1 MDPKN
6 THYRKRVK
14 FTLKMKEDYTIL
26 IPEMA
31 PLHFRLIEPI
41 LSRQGFKI
49 ALMGDEG
56 PEVLQK
62 GLKYVHNDM
71 CYPALLITGQML
83 TAIESGNY
91 DPHKVAMV
99 ITQSGGGCRDT
110 NYIHLMRKAF
120 EKAGYPYVP
129 FISAN
134 IWGMELNS
142 GINLSPRTLLQ
153 ALAGM
158 IYGDMLMIVSN
169 QVRPYEVEKGT
180 TDAMVDHWIDRLI
193 TIFQT
198 GKGFLPKEIEANLQ
212 AIGADFA
219 AISVN
224 RTPKVKVAVVGELFL
239 KYSVPGNNHLEEFLA
254 DQDCEVFMP
263 SMLGF
268 GVYKTNGALE
278 DLRLYGGKPLKRL
291 IMNIVMKFLFQ
302 VEDLLIRNIEAYDCF
317 TAPERVNDLKKR
329 AEGVIGIGNSMGEG
343 WYLAAEMLE
352 MADHGYENIVCVQPF
367 GCLPCHVCVKGMLN
381 KVRRLDPRVNAV
393 DIEYDPG
400 ATKVNQEN
408 RIKLML
414 AVAKEHLQ
422 ETAEP
427 NETVNGNTGEAIEGE
442 SKK

>member
-1 MDPKN
+1 MRKQQTGIDNKKI
-6 THYRKRVK
+6 HYKDRVK
-14 FTLKMKEDYTIL
+14 FTLKMKKDHTIL

-56 PEVLQK
+56 PDVLQK
-62 GLKYVHNDM
+62 GLKYVHNDI

-83 TAIESGNY
+83 TAMESGKY
-91 DPHKVAMV
+91 DPDKVAMV
-99 ITQSGGGCRDT
+99 ITQSGGGCRDS

-120 EKAGYPYVP
+120 EKAGYPNVP

-134 IWGMELNS
+134 IWGLELNS
-142 GINLSPRTLLQ
+142 GINLSPVTLLM

-169 QVRPYEVEKGT
+169 QVRPYEVNPGA
-180 TDAMVDHWIDRLI
+180 TDAMTDRWIQRL
-193 TIFQT
+193 TASFQ
-198 GKGFLPKEIEANLQ
+198 KGRGYLPGAVERNLQ

-219 AISVN
+219 AIPVQK
-224 RTPKVKVAVVGELFL
+224 TPKVKVAVVGELFL
-239 KYSVPGNNHLEEFLA
+239 KYSPPGNNHLEEFLA
-254 DQDCEVFMP
+254 EQDCEVFMP

-278 DLRLYGGKPLKRL
+278 DLRLYGGKPVKKL
-291 IMNIVMKFLFQ
+291 IMEIVMKFLFR
-302 VEDLLIRNIEAYDCF
+302 VENMLIRNIEAYDCF

-329 AEGVIGIGNSMGEG
+329 ADGVIGIGNSMGEG

-352 MADHGYENIVCVQPF
+352 LAEHGYENIVCVQPF
-367 GCLPCHVCVKGMLN
+367 GCLPCHVSIKGMMN
-381 KVRRLDPRVNAV
+381 KVRRIDPRVNAV
-393 DIEYDPG
+393 DIEYDSG

-414 AVAKEHLQ
+414 AVARENLNQTQKKE
-422 ETAEP
+422 
-427 NETVNGNTGEAIEGE
+427 
-442 SKK
+442 

>member
-1 MDPKN
+1 MDKK
-6 THYRKRVK
+6 THYKERVK
-14 FTLKMKEDYTIL
+14 FTLKMKKDYTIL

-41 LSRQGFKI
+41 LNRQGFKI

-56 PEVLQK
+56 PEVLQR
-62 GLKYVHNDM
+62 GLKYVHNDI

-83 TAIESGNY
+83 TAIESGKY
-91 DPHKVAMV
+91 DPDKVAMV
-99 ITQSGGGCRDT
+99 ITQSGGGCRDS

-120 EKAGYPYVP
+120 EKAGYPNVP

-134 IWGMELNS
+134 IWGLEMNS
-142 GINLSPRTLLQ
+142 GINLTPRTLLM

-158 IYGDMLMIVSN
+158 IYGDMIMIVSN
-169 QVRPYEVEKGT
+169 QVRPYEVNAGD
-180 TDAMVDHWIDRLI
+180 TDAMVDRWIERL
-193 TIFQT
+193 TVEFR
-198 GKGFLPKEIEANLQ
+198 KGRGFMPKAVERNLK
-212 AIGADFA
+212 AIGTDFA
-219 AISVN
+219 AIPIQKV
-224 RTPKVKVAVVGELFL
+224 PKVKVAVIGELFL
-239 KYSVPGNNHLEEFLA
+239 KYSPPGNNHIEEFLA
-254 DQDCEVFMP
+254 EQECEVFMP

-278 DLRLYGGKPLKRL
+278 DLRLYGGKPIKKL
-291 IMNIVMKFLFQ
+291 IMEIVMKFFFR
-302 VEDLLIRNIEAYDCF
+302 VEDMLIRNIEAFDCF

-352 MADHGYENIVCVQPF
+352 LADHGYENIVCVQPF
-367 GCLPCHVCVKGMLN
+367 GCLPCHVSIKGMMN
-381 KVRRLDPRVNAV
+381 KVRRIDPRVNAV

-414 AVAKEHLQ
+414 AVARENLYQ
-422 ETAEP
+422 
-427 NETVNGNTGEAIEGE
+427 
-442 SKK
+442 S

>member
-1 MDPKN
+1 MEKN
-6 THYRKRVK
+6 KTHYRERVK
-14 FTLKMKEDYTIL
+14 FTLKMKKDYTIL

-49 ALMGDEG
+49 ALMGAEG

-62 GLKYVHNDM
+62 GLKYVHNDI

-83 TAIESGNY
+83 TAMESGRY
-91 DPHKVAMV
+91 DPDKVAMV
-99 ITQSGGGCRDT
+99 ITQSGGGCRDS

-120 EKAGYPYVP
+120 EKAGYPDVP

-134 IWGMELNS
+134 IWGLEFNS
-142 GINLSPRTLLQ
+142 GINLTPRTLLM

-158 IYGDMLMIVSN
+158 IYGDMIMIVSN
-169 QVRPYEVEKGT
+169 QVRPYEVNPGDTEAMIDQWIKRLTASFQKG
-180 TDAMVDHWIDRLI
+180 R
-193 TIFQT
+193 
-198 GKGFLPKEIEANLQ
+198 GFMPKAIERNLQ
-212 AIGADFA
+212 AIGRDFA
-219 AISVN
+219 AIPVKKV
-224 RTPKVKVAVVGELFL
+224 PKVKVAVIGELFL
-239 KYSVPGNNHLEEFLA
+239 KYSAPGNNHLEEFLA
-254 DQDCEVFMP
+254 EQDCEVFMP

-278 DLRLYGGKPLKRL
+278 DLRLYGGKPLKKL
-291 IMNIVMKFLFQ
+291 IMKIVMGFLFK
-302 VEDLLIRNIEAYDCF
+302 VEDLLIRNIESFDCF
-317 TAPERVNDLKKR
+317 TAPERVNTLKKR

-352 MADHGYENIVCVQPF
+352 LAEHGYENIVCVQPF
-367 GCLPCHVCVKGMLN
+367 GCLPCHVSIKGMMN
-381 KVRRLDPRVNAV
+381 KVRRIDPRVNAV

-414 AVAKEHLQ
+414 AVARENL
-422 ETAEP
+422 
-427 NETVNGNTGEAIEGE
+427 N
-442 SKK
+442 

>member
-1 MDPKN
+1 MNNRKP
-6 THYRKRVK
+6 HYRERVK
-14 FTLKMKEDYTIL
+14 FTLKMKKDYTIL

-62 GLKYVHNDM
+62 GLKYVHNDI

-83 TAIESGNY
+83 AAMESGKY
-91 DPHKVAMV
+91 DPDKVAMV
-99 ITQSGGGCRDT
+99 ITQSGGGCRDS

-120 EKAGYPYVP
+120 EKAGYPNVP

-134 IWGMELNS
+134 IWGLEFNS
-142 GINLSPRTLLQ
+142 GINLTPVTLLM

-158 IYGDMLMIVSN
+158 IYGDMLMIVGN
-169 QVRPYEVEKGT
+169 QTRPYEVNPGD
-180 TDAMVDHWIDRLI
+180 TDAMTDRWIQRL
-193 TIFQT
+193 TASFQK
-198 GKGFLPKEIEANLQ
+198 GKGFLPGAVERNLK

-219 AISVN
+219 AIPVQKV
-224 RTPKVKVAVVGELFL
+224 PKVKVAVIGELFL
-239 KYSVPGNNHLEEFLA
+239 KYSPPGNNHLEKFLA
-254 DQDCEVFMP
+254 EQDCEVFMP

-268 GVYKTNGALE
+268 GAYKTNGALE
-278 DLRLYGGKPLKRL
+278 DLRLYGGKPVKKL
-291 IMNIVMKFLFQ
+291 IMEIVMKFLFR
-302 VEDLLIRNIEAYDCF
+302 VEDMLIRNIEAYDCF

-329 AEGVIGIGNSMGEG
+329 ADGVIGIGNSMGEG

-352 MADHGYENIVCVQPF
+352 LADHGYENIVCVQPF
-367 GCLPCHVCVKGMLN
+367 GCLPCHVSIKGMIN
-381 KVRRLDPRVNAV
+381 KVRRIDPRVNAV

-414 AVAKEHLQ
+414 AVARENLDQIQEKE
-422 ETAEP
+422 
-427 NETVNGNTGEAIEGE
+427 
-442 SKK
+442 

>member
-1 MDPKN
+1 MKSKDS
-6 THYRKRVK
+6 HYKGRVK
-14 FTLKMKEDYTIL
+14 FTLKMKKDYTIL

-49 ALMGDEG
+49 DLMGAEG

-62 GLKYVHNDM
+62 GLKYVHNDI

-83 TAIESGNY
+83 TAMESGKY
-91 DPHKVAMV
+91 DPQKVAMV
-99 ITQSGGGCRDT
+99 ITQSGGGCRDS

-120 EKAGYPYVP
+120 EKAGYPDVP

-134 IWGMELNS
+134 IWGLELNS

-158 IYGDMLMIVSN
+158 IYGDMIMILSN
-169 QVRPYEVEKGT
+169 QVRPYEEEKGA
-180 TDAMVDHWIDRLI
+180 TDAMVDHWIEQLTEVFGR
-193 TIFQT
+193 
-198 GKGFLPKEIEANLQ
+198 GRGFLPGAIEKNLK

-219 AISVN
+219 SIPVK
-224 RTPKVKVAVVGELFL
+224 RTPKVKVGIVGELFL
-239 KYSVPGNNHLEEFLA
+239 KYSVPGNNHLEEFLTE
-254 DQDCEVFMP
+254 QDCEFFMP

-278 DLRLYGGKPLKRL
+278 DLRLYGGKPLKRI
-291 IMNIVMKFLFQ
+291 IMEIVMKVLFR
-302 VEDLLIRNIEAYDCF
+302 VEDLLIRNIEAFDCF

-329 AEGVIGIGNSMGEG
+329 AKGVIGIGNSMGEG

-352 MADHGYENIVCVQPF
+352 MAEHGYENIVCVQPF
-367 GCLPCHVCVKGMLN
+367 GCLPCHVSVKGMLN

-400 ATKVNQEN
+400 ATRVNQEN

-414 AVAKEHLQ
+414 AVARENLEKNKNEETIDTKE
-422 ETAEP
+422 
-427 NETVNGNTGEAIEGE
+427 E
-442 SKK
+442 S